1 MQREVTRDETH
12 RMKVGG
18 NRNFGYGKSLAWA
31 GKNALKDRYGQGH
44 FATQAAHTARWAK
57 FAEFAKTLGLKDARD
72 LTRDTIRSYAAALA
86 ERVETSTMSVR
97 YAQNLVSTV
106 NVVLET
112 MRGDRELRLSPA
124 RLVGQRVN
132 VREIAPA
139 SLDRR
144 GFASQVERLDAQ
156 GHERIA
162 TIAALARELG
172 LRFREASLLD
182 TRHAHREALGSGQIE
197 ITRGTKGGR
206 GHGIARTVAVNR
218 LAFETLARAVALQ
231 ADRENLIPE
240 GMTFRQWRDHA
251 YGIWGRAAAV
261 TALTGFHDL
270 RAAWACERY
279 EALTG
284 APAPVVA
291 GERRAERA
299 LDREARIALAH
310 ELGHGR
316 LEIVA
321 AYIGS
326 SR

>member
-1 MQREVTRDETH
+1 VEPEDSNNETQH
-12 RMKVGG
+12 MKVGG

-44 FATQAAHTARWAK
+44 FATQAAHAARWAK
-57 FAEFAKTLGLKDARD
+57 FAEFAKSIGVKDARD
-72 LTRDTIRSYAAALA
+72 VTRDAVRSYAAALA
-86 ERVETSTMSVR
+86 ERVETRTMSVR
-97 YAQNLVSTV
+97 YAQNLVSSV

-112 MRGDRELRLSPA
+112 MRGDRELRVAPA

-132 VREIAPA
+132 VRQVAPT
-139 SLDRR
+139 SLDRTR
-144 GFASQVERLDAQ
+144 FAAQIARLDAH

-162 TIAALARELG
+162 AIAGLARELG

-182 TRHAHREALGSGQIE
+182 ARHAHGEALRNGQID

-206 GHGIARTVAVNR
+206 GHDVARTVAVSR
-218 LAFETLARAVALQ
+218 LAFETLARAASLQ
-231 ADRENLIPE
+231 ADRENLIPA
-240 GMTFRQWRDHA
+240 GMSFREWRNHA
-251 YGIWGRAAAV
+251 YGVWGRAA
-261 TALTGFHDL
+261 TTGALTGFHDL

-279 EALTG
+279 ETLTG

-291 GERRAERA
+291 GERRVDRA
-299 LDREARIALAH
+299 LDREARTTLAH

-326 SR
+326 AR